1 MMSYFTHKLNRIAV
15 RITLY
20 SFSLGTLLFLTKLAF
35 DAILIVGFIVVL
47 VAIGINIILF
57 ILLLLNALVNY
68 SDFEENIS
76 TIILVIL
83 NIPIAIFYLNLCL

>member
-1 MMSYFTHKLNRIAV
+1 MMSYFTYKLNRIAV
-15 RITLY
+15 RISFY
-20 SFSLGTLLFLTKLAF
+20 SFIIGTLLFLIKLAF
-35 DAILIVGFIVVL
+35 DATVVVGFIFVL
-47 VAIGINIILF
+47 AAVITNMILF

-83 NIPIAIFYLNLCL
+83 NIPIALCYLNICL